1 MTALWCSRVSVQS
14 LPHGWSIFSGNHG
27 SVFLPGSVAALPAA
41 ESSFRLYY
49 AFHICFQ
56 REMRKNLRRMIV
68 RLAQGCECGAVTE
81 DEQSIAVEYVG
92 SSWQQVVNCAG
103 VLLQGVFL
111 RLLPA
116 QCGVGVADEA
126 ANIMG
131 DRLQPRCYRT
141 A

>member
-1 MTALWCSRVSVQS
+1 M
-14 LPHGWSIFSGNHG
+14 
-27 SVFLPGSVAALPAA
+27 FLPGSVAVLPAA

-49 AFHICFQ
+49 ALHICFQ
-56 REMRKNLRRMIV
+56 REVRKNLRGVLV
-68 RLAQGCECGAVTE
+68 RLAQGCKCGAVTE

-103 VLLQGVFL
+103 VFLQGVFL

-116 QCGVGVADEA
+116 RYDVGVADEA
-126 ANIMG
+126 ADIMG

>member
-1 MTALWCSRVSVQS
+1 M
-14 LPHGWSIFSGNHG
+14 
-27 SVFLPGSVAALPAA
+27 FLPGSVAVLPAA

-49 AFHICFQ
+49 VFHICFQ

-68 RLAQGCECGAVTE
+68 RLAQGCKCGAVTE
-81 DEQSIAVEYVG
+81 DKQSIAVEYAG

>member
-1 MTALWCSRVSVQS
+1 M
-14 LPHGWSIFSGNHG
+14 
-27 SVFLPGSVAALPAA
+27 FLPGSVAALPAA
-41 ESSFRLYY
+41 ESSFRFYY

-68 RLAQGCECGAVTE
+68 RLAQGCECDAVTE

-111 RLLPA
+111 RLLPV

-126 ANIMG
+126 ADIMG

>member
-1 MTALWCSRVSVQS
+1 M
-14 LPHGWSIFSGNHG
+14 F
-27 SVFLPGSVAALPAA
+27 PAG
-41 ESSFRLYY
+41 
-49 AFHICFQ
+49 
-56 REMRKNLRRMIV
+56 MRKNLRRMIV

-126 ANIMG
+126 ANIMD
-131 DRLQPRCYRT
+131 DRLQPPLLPYRIGLQRSYRQESFPPDER
-141 A
+141 

>member
-1 MTALWCSRVSVQS
+1 MEAFENILECYTHNSTLV
-14 LPHGWSIFSGNHG
+14 LKGFSAE
-27 SVFLPGSVAALPAA
+27 SSAWLEYALPAA
-41 ESSFRLYY
+41 ESSFRFYY

>member
-1 MTALWCSRVSVQS
+1 M
-14 LPHGWSIFSGNHG
+14 
-27 SVFLPGSVAALPAA
+27 FLPGSVAVLPAA
-41 ESSFRLYY
+41 ERSFRFYY

-131 DRLQPRCYRT
+131 DRLQPHCYRT

>member
-1 MTALWCSRVSVQS
+1 M
-14 LPHGWSIFSGNHG
+14 
-27 SVFLPGSVAALPAA
+27 FLPGSVAVLPAA